1 MGDAATFWILQV
13 LSLLATVLP
22 VLCAPHWLTA
32 LLPPIV
38 LPLLCAA
45 LLIFYRL
52 AMSFRA
58 TAPQATWKE
67 HHLNS
72 KVEIDEMDLQGGDRS
87 SALWVVDVRA
97 LSMALASRPAADVLA
112 DLFTRNS
119 LLVPATTAS
128 KFALV
133 SYRQQRS
140 KDDDFTL
147 DTDALVSVV
156 SKATAAG
163 VEFLWLDAWCYRTQG
178 EYDHELFCS
187 MLADVVGSAHLVI
200 WLPRSRNTASSSY
213 QFRLWCTFE
222 ACAVAQR
229 GLPVIIAG
237 VGPSKSQ
244 LLLCRLGVFLPWLPF
259 AAPPP
264 EGLEDLAT
272 YNSAYM
278 LVCVVCPLFMLVWK
292 SAGNPAA
299 VREQMPSLARQLAWA
314 RNGQL
319 VLRVMLQAA
328 GIAGSSKASDAEVA
342 QLAEALREELPWL
355 PCYDRRDVLVVREL
369 LDTLRGTAQP
379 AIDLSTDDGGG
390 RRAPGSCKRAAI
402 DAGAYDALVLSAY
415 TAALQRPSDGDRV
428 DLPDGKRLPVGE
440 WLEQKHLEAWARPA
454 SPHRGGGHGIVGRRD
469 PGSVEASGE
478 ASLRRARKR
487 SSKCYRLSAYRSS
500 VQQDPDEVF
509 RVPLAHLYRLGW
521 TFDRG
526 ASCQLTTPLGPM
538 HVPPPKRSIW
548 TLDKLSPCVSQEKYT
563 RPQLVA
569 TVYSQAISAANML
582 VIWITLVQGALLPAA
597 PEASTNTT
605 DAISERV
612 SAWKPRMLGPMRDAS
627 RFTLPIL
634 PAGPIALFLAC
645 YVGPALA
652 YASQCSAAPHF
663 PDLYRQKFGDGYHIM
678 DMVHGTLANAIVAG
692 ILVIPTFC
700 LIEGRWPVLDASPG
714 SSRALEG
721 SPTAIWCWVLMLA
734 MGLFQTQTASARA
747 YHMAARGARDGP
759 AHVLYPPHERT
770 DGVAVMGTW
779 SAS

>member
-1 MGDAATFWILQV
+1 MGEAATFWILQV
-13 LSLLATVLP
+13 LALLATVLP

-38 LPLLCAA
+38 LPLLCAV

-52 AMSFRA
+52 AVSFRA
-58 TAPQATWKE
+58 TAPHATWKE

-72 KVEIDEMDLQGGDRS
+72 QTEIDDMALRGDDRS

-97 LSMALASRPAADVLA
+97 LSMALASRPAADVLN

-128 KFALV
+128 KFALI

-147 DTDALVSVV
+147 DTDALLSVV

-187 MLADVVGSAHLVI
+187 MLADVVGSAYLVI
-200 WLPRSRNTASSSY
+200 WLPRSRNTATSSY

-272 YNSAYM
+272 YNLAYM
-278 LVCVVCPLFMLVWK
+278 LVCLVCPLFILVWI

-319 VLRVMLQAA
+319 VLRVMLQAS
-328 GIAGSSKASDAEVA
+328 GSAGSSKASDVEVA
-342 QLAEALREELPWL
+342 RLAEALREELPWL

-369 LDTLRGTAQP
+369 LDTLRDTAQHG
-379 AIDLSTDDGGG
+379 IDCSADDGGY
-390 RRAPGSCKRAAI
+390 RRARGSGTRVGI
-402 DAGAYDALVLSAY
+402 DAEAYDALVLSAY

-428 DLPDGKRLPVGE
+428 DLPDGSRLPVGE

-469 PGSVEASGE
+469 PGLAEASRE
-478 ASLRRARKR
+478 AGVKRARKR
-487 SSKCYRLSAYRSS
+487 SSMYRLSAYRSS
-500 VQQDPDEVF
+500 VQPEPDEKF
-509 RVPLAHLYRLGW
+509 RVPLAHLRRLGW

-548 TLDKLSPCVSQEKYT
+548 TLDKLSPCLSQEKYM
-563 RPQLVA
+563 RPQLLA
-569 TVYSQAISAANML
+569 TVYSHAISAANML
-582 VIWITLVQGALLPAA
+582 VIWVTLAQGALLPAA
-597 PEASTNTT
+597 PEASTNST
-605 DAISERV
+605 DATSDRA
-612 SAWKPRMLGPMRDAS
+612 SAWAPRMLGPMRDAGQ
-627 RFTLPIL
+627 FTLPIL

-652 YASQCSAAPHF
+652 YTSQCSAAPHF
-663 PDLYRQKFGDGYHIM
+663 PDLFRPKFGDGYHIM
-678 DMVHGTLANAIVAG
+678 AMVHGALANAIVAG
-692 ILVIPTFC
+692 ILVIPTF
-700 LIEGRWPVLDASPG
+700 LFLEGRWPAFDASPG
-714 SSRALEG
+714 SSRALES

-734 MGLFQTQTASARA
+734 IGLFQTQTAAARA

-759 AHVLYPPHERT
+759 AHVLYPPHKKA